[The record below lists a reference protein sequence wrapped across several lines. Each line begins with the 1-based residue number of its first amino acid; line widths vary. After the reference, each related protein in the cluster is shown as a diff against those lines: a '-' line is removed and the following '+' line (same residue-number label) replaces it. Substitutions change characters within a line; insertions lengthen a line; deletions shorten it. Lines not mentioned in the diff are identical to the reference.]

1 MRVVGVAG
9 RFVSRVFAIN
19 YGCKNLVA
27 GIPHACKKEPYYP
40 PFGPHLLALIVFGD
54 DRPSF
59 RQINRIPNKN
69 GIPFREPRL
78 TPINKSSRDRLRKA
92 LKVGAVRRLAQ
103 SLLDLSLMRSPWIL
117 PPGMP
122 NTN

>member
-1 MRVVGVAG
+1 MRVVGVVG
-9 RFVSRVFAIN
+9 RCVYSDFTNVN
-19 YGCKNLVA
+19 GCKESIA
-27 GIPHACKKEPYYP
+27 GIPHVCKKGAYYP
-40 PFGPHLLALIVFGD
+40 EFGLHRLVTSAFHHVVRNDCYLYKA
-54 DRPSF
+54 
-59 RQINRIPNKN
+59 PNKN

-103 SLLDLSLMRSPWIL
+103 SLLDLSVMRPLWIL
-117 PPGMP
+117 PPGMR

>member
-27 GIPHACKKEPYYP
+27 GIPHACNKETYYP
-40 PFGPHLLALIVFGD
+40 QFGPHLMALIPFGD
-54 DRPSF
+54 GRRGF
-59 RQINRIPNKN
+59 CLINRIPNKN
-69 GIPFREPRL
+69 GIPIREPRL

-103 SLLDLSLMRSPWIL
+103 SLLDRLLMRPPWIL
-117 PPGMP
+117 PPGMS